1 MLLQTV
7 SQNNEVFNE
16 DGSPKSPY
24 SEMVRVLGEVGLDGF
39 KAQSTRASTQAEID
53 SFTFPLDPLRWRTV
67 PTDWVPRIIPK
78 DYWSKIAAG
87 VEQRLRALNR
97 FLFDLY
103 NGDQDIVPR
112 KVVFSS
118 AHYNPEMQNIRPA
131 KEVYA
136 HIYGID
142 LVHLGNG
149 NFVVLED
156 NLRIPS
162 GITYQL
168 KCRSISRQFFP
179 ELNAAYSV
187 APYEIKDTY
196 RKLFSSLSDSPN
208 PGTILLTDGKL
219 GSAFFEHR
227 YLSELLGVPL
237 VEGSDLFIDGS
248 GNVKAKTAD
257 GIIKVDVIYRRVQD
271 LELFVPGLTEAYRKG
286 KVALVNAM
294 GTGVA
299 DDKLVFLWVPEMIR
313 RYLGQEPILPHAK
326 SYNLL
331 DSSSRRTAL
340 RNMDSLVFKVREGYG
355 GLGVYIMP
363 EMGEGHRQM
372 LSQQVIER
380 PQAFIAQ
387 ETLDFSRHISLNEQ
401 AGNWDERFV
410 DLRVYAIQDGNG
422 NVTVFPGG
430 LTRVSKPMTRITNNS
445 SGGSCKP
452 TWVLS

>member
-1 MLLQTV
+1 
-7 SQNNEVFNE
+7 
-16 DGSPKSPY
+16 
-24 SEMVRVLGEVGLDGF
+24 MVRILGEVGLDGF
-39 KAQSTRASTQAEID
+39 KAQSARASAQAEID
-53 SFTFPLDPLRWRTV
+53 SFTFPLDPMRWRTV
-67 PTDWVPRIIPK
+67 PTDWVPRMIPK

-103 NGDQDIVPR
+103 NGDQDVVPR

-118 AHYNPEMQNIRPA
+118 AHYSPEMQNVKPA

-142 LVHLGNG
+142 LVHLGDG

-168 KCRSISRQFFP
+168 KCRSLSQQFFP
-179 ELNAAYSV
+179 ELNNAYSV
-187 APYEIKDTY
+187 VPYEIRDTY
-196 RKLFSSLSDSPN
+196 RKLFSSLSDSPD
-208 PGTILLTDGKL
+208 PETVILTDGKL

-227 YLSELLGVPL
+227 YLSELLGIPL
-237 VEGSDLFIDGS
+237 VEGSDLFIDGG
-248 GNVKAKTAD
+248 GNVKAKTSD

-271 LELFVPGLTEAYRKG
+271 LELFVPGLTDAYRKG

-313 RYLGQEPILPHAK
+313 RYLGQEPILPYAK

-331 DSSSRRTAL
+331 DTASRRTAL

-401 AGNWDERFV
+401 AGNWDERYI
-410 DLRVYAIQDGNG
+410 DLRVYAVQDGNG
-422 NVTVFPGG
+422 KVTVFPGG

-452 TWVLS
+452 TWVLT

>member
-1 MLLQTV
+1 MARIL
-7 SQNNEVFNE
+7 S
-16 DGSPKSPY
+16 
-24 SEMVRVLGEVGLDGF
+24 EVGLGDF
-39 KAQSTRASTQAEID
+39 RATCSRATLQAEVD
-53 SFTFPLDPLRWRTV
+53 SFTFPLDPMRWRTV
-67 PTDWVPRIIPK
+67 PTDWIPRIIPQSH
-78 DYWSKIAAG
+78 WSKIAAG

-97 FLFDLY
+97 FLFELY
-103 NGDQDIVPR
+103 NGGQDIVPR

-118 AHYNPEMQNIRPA
+118 AHYNPEMQNVKPA

-142 LVHLGNG
+142 LVHLGDG
-149 NFVVLED
+149 RYVVLED

-162 GITYQL
+162 GISYQL
-168 KCRSISRQFFP
+168 KCRSISKRFFQ
-179 ELNAAYSV
+179 ELNRAYSIV
-187 APYEIKDTY
+187 PYEIEQAY
-196 RKLFSSLSDSPN
+196 GRLFTSLSDS
-208 PGTILLTDGKL
+208 GKVILTDGKL

-227 YLSELLGVPL
+227 YLSELLGMPL

-257 GIIKVDVIYRRVQD
+257 GIIKVDLIYRRVQD
-271 LELFVPGLTEAYRKG
+271 LELFVPGLTEAYRNNR
-286 KVALVNAM
+286 VVLVNAL

-331 DSSSRRTAL
+331 DAESRRFAL
-340 RNMDSLVFKVREGYG
+340 RNVENLVFKVREGYG

-363 EMGEGHRQM
+363 EMGQGHRQT
-372 LSQQVIER
+372 LTQQVIER

-387 ETLDFSRHISLNEQ
+387 ETLDFSKHISLEEQ
-401 AGNWDERFV
+401 RGALEERYV
-410 DLRVYAIQDGNG
+410 DLRVYAILDGDG
-422 NVTVFPGG
+422 KVTVFPGG
-430 LTRVSKPMTRITNNS
+430 LTRVSRPSTRITNNS

-452 TWVLS
+452 TWVLT

>member
-1 MLLQTV
+1 MPLPAI
-7 SQNNEVFNE
+7 SKNNEVYNA
-16 DGSPKSPY
+16 DGSPKNPY
-24 SEMVRVLGEVGLDGF
+24 SKVCALLDESGLEDF
-39 KAQSTRASTQAEID
+39 RAASGRACTQAEID
-53 SFTFPLDPLRWRTV
+53 SFTFPLDPLQWRTV
-67 PTDWVPRIIPK
+67 PTDWVPRIITK
-78 DYWSKIAAG
+78 DHWAKIAAG
-87 VEQRLRALNR
+87 VEQRLRALNK

-112 KVVFSS
+112 KVVYSS
-118 AHYNPEMQNIRPA
+118 AHYNPEMQKVKPA

-142 LVHLGNG
+142 LVHLGEG

-168 KCRSISRQFFP
+168 KCRSLSSQFFP
-179 ELNAAYSV
+179 EMNASHSV
-187 APYEIKDTY
+187 APYSIGATY
-196 RKLFSSLSDSPN
+196 RKLFSSVSDTSD
-208 PGTILLTDGKL
+208 PGTVILTDGKL

-237 VEGSDLFIDGS
+237 VEGTDLFIDGA

-299 DDKLVFLWVPEMIR
+299 DDKLVFLWVHEMIR
-313 RYLGQEPILPHAK
+313 RYLGEEPILPHAK
-326 SYNLL
+326 SYNLI
-331 DSSSRRTAL
+331 DGESRRYAL
-340 RNMDSLVFKVREGYG
+340 RNIESLVFKVREGYG

-363 EMGEGHRQM
+363 EMGNTYRQA
-372 LSQQVIER
+372 LTQQIIER
-380 PQAFIAQ
+380 PQAFVAQ
-387 ETLDFSRHISLNEQ
+387 ETLDFSKHVSLEEGG
-401 AGNWDERFV
+401 AALEERYI
-410 DLRVYAIQDGNG
+410 DLRVYAVQDGDG

-430 LTRVSKPMTRITNNS
+430 LTRVSKPRTRITNNS